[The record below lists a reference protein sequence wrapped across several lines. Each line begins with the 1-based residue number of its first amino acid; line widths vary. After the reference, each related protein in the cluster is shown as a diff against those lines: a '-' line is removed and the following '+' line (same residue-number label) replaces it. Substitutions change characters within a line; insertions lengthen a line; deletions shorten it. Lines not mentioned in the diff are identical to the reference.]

1 MEVLL
6 TDKGKAREEQVLDK
20 KTKIRNLIFV
30 LVEFEID
37 TQVELLG
44 RIGTSV

>member
-6 TDKGKAREEQVLDK
+6 TDKGKAREEQVLGK
-20 KTKIRNLIFV
+20 KKIKNLIFA
-30 LVEFEID
+30 LAEFQVD
-37 TQVELLG
+37 TQVELLS